1 MSKIE
6 MKVPSPGESITE
18 VQIARWICKDGAY
31 VEKDDEIC
39 EIDSDK
45 ATLTLNAE
53 ASGTI
58 KILVKEGETVA
69 VGAVVCSIDTEGIQ
83 TVTKTESKPV
93 AKNEKASA
101 VPAPDVIT
109 KEATTPASYASGIPS
124 PAAEK
129 LMKEKGI
136 ASAQVNASGKGG
148 RITKGDV
155 LDLSLIHISEPTRP
169 Y

>member
-1 MSKIE
+1 MSKVE

-58 KILVKEGETVA
+58 KILAKEGETVA
-69 VGAVVCSIDTEGIQ
+69 VGAVVCAIDTDGVAPEI
-83 TVTKTESKPV
+83 KKEEKPK
-93 AKNEKASA
+93 AKNENQGCTSR
-101 VPAPDVIT
+101 VFIRPQQTGD
-109 KEATTPASYASGIPS
+109 ELYAIRGYS
-124 PAAEK
+124 PVCVFNQQ
-129 LMKEKGI
+129 GPNP
-136 ASAQVNASGKGG
+136 VGG
-148 RITKGDV
+148 VFFSVKGDKP
-155 LDLSLIHISEPTRP
+155 SRHR
-169 Y
+169 